1 MKFSPAIMRNR
12 GMLKKVGV
20 FTLIIVAS
28 VWCNFILFGMENNQ
42 MPPAKVVV
50 SEVRSGTIIPEVEFI
65 GTVYYPQVSN
75 VASEVSGKV
84 DRVNFEEGDR
94 VKKGHILVKINS
106 ELLRKDIQTKKALHE
121 HLLTDLDLARRDF
134 KRIEKLFR
142 EETVAEQVY
151 DEHKFKVA
159 GLEKKSASITAEI
172 EKLNVE
178 LQKKIARAPFDG
190 VITKKLIDTGEWL
203 SPGTPVATIAR
214 DDVVDVVFNV
224 PMDVFSLVSLGK
236 SIHVKISGLKIPGKI
251 LTVIPQGDIPTR
263 TFPIKI
269 RVDNSASLVAGMEA
283 KVRLP
288 RGNGKKTL
296 VVERSAVV
304 NMFGENAVF
313 VCVDS
318 HAKMIPVRVIEYG
331 GMMAGIEASE
341 LEEGMKVVVKGNERL
356 MDGQMVD
363 MFTIDTG
370 FLTDR

>member
-1 MKFSPAIMRNR
+1 MKFSTATMINR
-12 GMLKKVGV
+12 GMLKKIGV

-50 SEVRSGTIIPEVEFI
+50 SEVTSGTIIPEVEFV

-121 HLLTDLDLARRDF
+121 QLLTDLDLAGRDF

-159 GLEKKSASITAEI
+159 GLGKKSVSIKAEI

-178 LQKKIARAPFDG
+178 LQKKIVRAPFDG

-224 PMDVFSLVSLGK
+224 PMDVFSLISLGK

-304 NMFGENAVF
+304 NVFGENAVF